1 MGTNV
6 NLMTIAPIRN
16 LPKQKNKS
24 NCQSLIEALFFSI
37 VLKQSILKIAFQSNN
52 HK

>member
-6 NLMTIAPIRN
+6 NQMTIAPIRN

-24 NCQSLIEALFFSI
+24 NCQSLIEALFFFNSPQAI
-37 VLKQSILKIAFQSNN
+37 YIKDCLSV
-52 HK
+52 